1 MKTFIHTSAWLAIV
15 NRNDPEHAAF
25 TEEFQRVLE
34 EGDRLYTTNVAIG
47 QVLSELKH
55 VDLQKAFRFHEIVEE
70 AWFGTH
76 LHILWIGRKTQ
87 WDALKMWKRFPN
99 LKLDV
104 FDFASVILM
113 NRRNIRQILTRN
125 RDFYEL
131 GFKILPEK

>member
-1 MKTFIHTSAWLAIV
+1 MKTFIDTSAWLAIV
-15 NRNDPEHAAF
+15 NKNDPAHSQF
-25 TEEFQRVLE
+25 TGEFQRLLE

-47 QVLSELKH
+47 QVLSELSNL
-55 VDLQKAFRFHEIVEE
+55 DREKAFRFHEIVEE

-76 LHILWIGRKTQ
+76 LHIMWIGRKTQ
-87 WDALKMWKRFPN
+87 WDALKMWRRFAH

-125 RDFYEL
+125 KDFYEL